1 MGFSLSKGIIS
12 PIRKLLVGDNS
23 GATGEIDQALSMWDK
38 IKQPTPE
45 EMQIQL
51 QQLVQQGIITP
62 EDAQAALVDH
72 SAYNDINMPSVGRD
86 AQLAALGELKNIY
99 SQGGLNA
106 EDRARILDIQD
117 QVNATN
123 RGNQLAIGQK
133 MQQQGQYGSGAD
145 IAQRLLAAQGSATD
159 ANRHGIDVASLASKR
174 ALDAITQSANIGSN
188 LTGQDWQQA
197 QAKAEANDII
207 NRFNAGNTQQ
217 VNLANVAAR
226 NAAQSQNLAEK
237 QRVADYNA
245 TMENENRLRN
255 SNLKQNAFNNAVTV
269 AQGKSGLYGSK
280 ADLANQQYMGDVG
293 LLSGLLQA
301 GGQMA
306 AGGQSGQQNKK
317 QQMATS
323 LMAAG

>member
-23 GATGEIDQALSMWDK
+23 GASGNIDQALAMWDK

-145 IAQRLLAAQGSATD
+145 IAQRLLASQGAATD
-159 ANRHGIDVASLASKR
+159 ANRQGIDVASLASKR

>member
-23 GATGEIDQALSMWDK
+23 GASGNIDQALAMWDK

-45 EMQIQL
+45 GMQIQL

-62 EDAQAALVDH
+62 EDAQAALVEH
-72 SAYNDINMPSVGRD
+72 SSYNDINMPSVGRD

>member
-301 GGQMA
+301 GGQIA
-306 AGGQSGQQNKK
+306 AGGKK
-317 QQMATS
+317 KTD
-323 LMAAG
+323 

>member
-23 GATGEIDQALSMWDK
+23 GASGNIDQALAMWDK

-62 EDAQAALVDH
+62 EDAQAALVEH
-72 SAYNDINMPSVGRD
+72 SSYNDINMPSVGRD
-86 AQLAALGELKNIY
+86 AQLQALGELKNIY

-145 IAQRLLAAQGSATD
+145 IAQRLLASQGAATD
-159 ANRHGIDVASLASKR
+159 ANRQGIDVASLASKR

>member
-23 GATGEIDQALSMWDK
+23 GASGNIDQALSMWDK

-45 EMQIQL
+45 EMQVQL

-72 SAYNDINMPSVGRD
+72 SAYNDINMPTVGRD

-117 QVNATN
+117 QINATN

-145 IAQRLLAAQGSATD
+145 IAQRLLASQGAATD
-159 ANRHGIDVASLASKR
+159 ANRQGIDVASLASKR